1 VESLGSESVWRQE
14 VLFFDVKLYYDT
26 TILWSYKLLGVTTR
40 ARVDEVELESGSRG
54 ESCDRGITTVRP
66 KKSVNADET
75 GPKHYGIVDGM
86 IDAVTP
92 DVVEGDG
99 K

>member
-1 VESLGSESVWRQE
+1 MS
-14 VLFFDVKLYYDT
+14 FFDVKLYYDI
-26 TILWSYKLLGVTTR
+26 TILWSYKLLDVTTR
-40 ARVDEVELESGSRG
+40 ARVDRSSSSQG

-75 GPKHYGIVDGM
+75 GPKCYGMDHAIRH
-86 IDAVTP
+86 AVTK
-92 DVVEGDG
+92 DEVEADR